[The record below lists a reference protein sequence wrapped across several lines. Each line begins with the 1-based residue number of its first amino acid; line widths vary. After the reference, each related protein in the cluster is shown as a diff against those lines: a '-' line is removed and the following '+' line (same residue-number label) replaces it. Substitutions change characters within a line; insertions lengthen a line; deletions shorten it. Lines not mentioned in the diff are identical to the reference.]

1 METGPSSDLSFG
13 TEYQEIYPPGLLV
26 FTGCSE
32 QDANLAKQF
41 WLRALMY
48 PTNESQL
55 VLTRASSQHLPVA
68 GSSKSIVSSFS
79 ENRLSLTLFPL
90 ESADVIAEALKI
102 QESEEKVKYLQ
113 KVGQYFMHK
122 DLLLCQESPTFLSFK
137 QAKKRDEILQLLR
150 KQREERILK
159 EFISLPYKRMDKV
172 HNKKQVL
179 SESEKKDQEEVK
191 ALD

>member
-1 METGPSSDLSFG
+1 MTTRLRLQGQASTTPASTTEKSHLQPSAF
-13 TEYQEIYPPGLLV
+13 
-26 FTGCSE
+26 
-32 QDANLAKQF
+32 
-41 WLRALMY
+41 
-48 PTNESQL
+48 
-55 VLTRASSQHLPVA
+55 
-68 GSSKSIVSSFS
+68 
-79 ENRLSLTLFPL
+79 ENNK
-90 ESADVIAEALKI
+90 SADVIAEALKI

-113 KVGQYFMHK
+113 K
-122 DLLLCQESPTFLSFK
+122 
-137 QAKKRDEILQLLR
+137 AKKRDEILQLLR